1 MAVVTLK
8 PFQVKRITVNMSL
21 ESHTRLKIFAAKHH
35 KTINDVMIEAASQ
48 YMEKVSDGENAF
60 GPDHSVE

>member
-1 MAVVTLK
+1 
-8 PFQVKRITVNMSL
+8 MSL
-21 ESHTRLKIFAAKHH
+21 ESHTRLKIFAEKHH